1 MSVLRFT
8 LLADGSSDRVLVPI
22 LRWMLAQNHNSYEWI
37 GQTANLQALPRP
49 PRGLPDRIAAASEF
63 FPSDILFVH
72 RDAEKESPEVR
83 YAEVCR
89 AVEQQSE
96 RTRPRLVPVVPVRMT
111 EAWLL
116 ISEAAIRGAAGNP
129 NGKTPISL
137 PPLQRLEALADPKA
151 TLEIQLVA
159 ASELHGRRRKK
170 FQFPPHRARVP
181 DFIDD
186 WTQLLQL
193 TSAKRVFDEIA
204 GLEF

>member
-1 MSVLRFT
+1 
-8 LLADGSSDRVLVPI
+8 
-22 LRWMLAQNHNSYEWI
+22 
-37 GQTANLQALPRP
+37 
-49 PRGLPDRIAAASEF
+49 
-63 FPSDILFVH
+63 
-72 RDAEKESPEVR
+72 
-83 YAEVCR
+83 
-89 AVEQQSE
+89 
-96 RTRPRLVPVVPVRMT
+96 MT

-137 PPLQRLEALADPKA
+137 PPLQRLEVLADPKA